1 MIENGQLINENTDFT
16 FGMAVTYRCNNNSF
30 SLIGDATIHC
40 TANDNLQGIWS
51 GSAPECKGKCFLLSP
66 YSFDFVSY
74 PSPDPYFPD
83 GLPIMRMLI

>member
-51 GSAPECKGKCFLLSP
+51 GPAPECKGKCFLCLLILLTLFLILLQI
-66 YSFDFVSY
+66 YT
-74 PSPDPYFPD
+74 FPM
-83 GLPIMRMLI
+83 GCQS